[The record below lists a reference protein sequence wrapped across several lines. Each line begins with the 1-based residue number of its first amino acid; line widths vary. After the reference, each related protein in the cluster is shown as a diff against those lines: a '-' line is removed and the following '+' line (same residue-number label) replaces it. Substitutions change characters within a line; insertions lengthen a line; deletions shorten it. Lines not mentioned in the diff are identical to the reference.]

1 MFSDNRLC
9 GRQEEAQQYMATLR
23 QQLPD
28 YRSNLYLVEARW
40 LTDSD
45 ATTKALT
52 LLSTALKNDLNNT
65 ALRFERAIVAEKL
78 GKYAL
83 MESDFRYIL
92 LEKPDDIATLN
103 ALGYALTNHSTRYKE
118 AQQLIEKALAQQPED
133 AAIIDSMGWV
143 QFKQGELDKAEPA
156 GAAGVA
162 VHDEGG
168 AGDLAV
174 LLEHFAELRLGGV
187 KREVAYIELHTTIP
201 SHAHFDRG
209 RCGHMSMKGASVSA
223 GLTHDG

>member
-143 QFKQGELDKAEPA
+143 QFKQGELDKAEA
-156 GAAGVA
+156 NLRRAFDKLQDDEIAAHLVELYWVTQRPKQARSVIKTIRAIGEPTPFVDA
-162 VHDEGG
+162 V
-168 AGDLAV
+168 
-174 LLEHFAELRLGGV
+174 
-187 KREVAYIELHTTIP
+187 IERFGI
-201 SHAHFDRG
+201 R
-209 RCGHMSMKGASVSA
+209 
-223 GLTHDG
+223 